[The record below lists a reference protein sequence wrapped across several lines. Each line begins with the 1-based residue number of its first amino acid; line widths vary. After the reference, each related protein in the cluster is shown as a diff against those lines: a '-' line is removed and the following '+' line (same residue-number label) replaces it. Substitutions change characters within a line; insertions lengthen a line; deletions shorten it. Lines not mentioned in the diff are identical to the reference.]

1 MECAVSAGRAV
12 NFARG
17 RRGAR
22 VLVAVILVV
31 GCATSAKHLN
41 ELSLGMTKQQVIQI
55 LGDPDRTEAE
65 GQEERLYYWL
75 SESRVTE
82 AMFGGLMRGLNL
94 GKGQYRVTLTDGRVT
109 SYKKVARGQ

>member
-1 MECAVSAGRAV
+1 MSAGSTV

-17 RRGAR
+17 GWGAR
-22 VLVAVILVV
+22 VLVALIFAV

-94 GKGQYRVTLTDGRVT
+94 GKGQYLVTLTDGWVT